1 MIVCVLLLGAC
12 AHSQTSSAPA
22 TQQTVAAAA
31 QTTAAGATTAASAP
45 AQATAN
51 PVSAPGCGTYCQQ
64 AGNSAGNSVP
74 GYPCPQAGCQSCPPQ
89 NCVTL
94 GSDSSVA
101 VNGVATVQLTCNLQT
116 ECQGAVLICLP
127 DGALCESG
135 PTSGGGGGRLGGS
148 DFSLPAGTS
157 AGVAVGLTALGTQLA
172 SSPGIEAGIF
182 VDLLD
187 YGGVIDNT
195 STTGNFALTTTD
207 PPIFPPGATT
217 HCGGTVFA
225 GPNTSCPFAE
235 NVANVYGNGFGN
247 VSVVATSPVTGQTY
261 TMQCTGDSPVSCTGG
276 NNALVVFYT

>member
-1 MIVCVLLLGAC
+1 M
-12 AHSQTSSAPA
+12 
-22 TQQTVAAAA
+22 
-31 QTTAAGATTAASAP
+31 
-45 AQATAN
+45 
-51 PVSAPGCGTYCQQ
+51 
-64 AGNSAGNSVP
+64 P
-74 GYPCPQAGCQSCPPQ
+74 GYPCPSAGCLPCPPQ

-94 GSDSSVA
+94 GSNGSVA

-135 PTSGGGGGRLGGS
+135 PTSGGGGGRLAGS
-148 DFSLPAGTS
+148 DFSLAAGTT
-157 AGVAVGLTALGTQLA
+157 AAVPVSLTVLGTQLA

-182 VDLLD
+182 VDLRD
-187 YGGVIDNT
+187 YGGVIDNG

-207 PPIFPPGATT
+207 PPIFPQGATT

-261 TMQCTGDSPVSCTGG
+261 TMQCTGDSPVTCTGG
-276 NNALVVFYT
+276 NNAFVEFYT